1 MIEGVYRPDEPRSL
15 KMMHR
20 QKCEEPCNK
29 LGSTLQ
35 PAIAQKGITVSPH
48 ESMIPPRTLFPNLEP
63 MGLRTAD
70 VEKLTSY
77 LTRLAAQSHITLGSL
92 VEKYFESGRELKYP
106 QIGSGYH
113 PAKQRINAQGATA
126 YAWVIRANQLVDRGD
141 LSLLTLLPWSNA
153 FSERS
158 QLTSAARRWCPLC
171 LAQDHTAGT
180 PVYERLIW
188 SLQYVELCPRHHC
201 YLEDQCPTCRRR
213 CMPEFNRRQL
223 CGFCSSCGAWL
234 GSTTPTCLQPFD
246 EAVLSYQA
254 WAAECFADLLANP
267 PRSTSAEHRERIV
280 RVIDTCTERLFLGD
294 RTASSQHH
302 GALRSDTTEWL
313 RGRRYPNPRMLLNI
327 SYGLQISLRDLFA
340 GNIARCS
347 NASLPPLPFTTPP
360 PPRLPPPPTTD
371 WAKVEHVL
379 REVASGTRPFTSL
392 ACAAKSFGM
401 RPALVS
407 ARFPSL
413 CTEVGDAARALRA
426 KIDDERRRQ
435 RDTLLAEYIS
445 TKTRQML
452 DAGEYPSVRK
462 LSLLARAQGLA
473 SSKDA
478 YRIREI
484 QLAALQ
490 SAPRPNHHFKQA
502 RG

>member
-1 MIEGVYRPDEPRSL
+1 
-15 KMMHR
+15 
-20 QKCEEPCNK
+20 
-29 LGSTLQ
+29 
-35 PAIAQKGITVSPH
+35 
-48 ESMIPPRTLFPNLEP
+48 MIPPRTLFPNLEP

-77 LTRLAAQSHITLGSL
+77 LTRLAAQSHIALGAL
-92 VEKYFESGRELKYP
+92 VEKYFESDRELKYP
-106 QIGSGYH
+106 HIGSGHH

-126 YAWVIRANQLVDRGD
+126 CAWVIRANQLVDRRD

-171 LAQDHTAGT
+171 LAQDHKAGT

-188 SLQYVELCPRHHC
+188 SLQYVEMCPRHRC
-201 YLEDQCPTCRRR
+201 LLEDRCPTCRRR

-234 GSTTPTCLQPFD
+234 GSTTPTCLQSFD

-254 WAAECFADLLANP
+254 WAAECFADLLVHP
-267 PRSTSAEHRERIV
+267 PRGTLAEHRERIV
-280 RVIDTCTERLFLGD
+280 HVIDTCTARLFQGD
-294 RTASSQHH
+294 HTASTQHH
-302 GALRSDTTEWL
+302 GALKSDITEWL

-340 GNIARCS
+340 GDIARCG
-347 NASLPPLPFTTPP
+347 NASLRPLPFTMQPP
-360 PPRLPPPPTTD
+360 PSLQPPPATD
-371 WAKVEHVL
+371 WAEVEHVL

-392 ACAAKSFGM
+392 ACAAKSFGL

-413 CTEVGDAARALRA
+413 CTEVADAARALRA
-426 KIDDERRRQ
+426 KIDDERRRE
-435 RDTLLAEYIS
+435 RDTVLTEYIS
-445 TKTRQML
+445 AKTRQML
-452 DAGEYPSVRK
+452 EAGEYPSVRK
-462 LSLLARAQGLA
+462 LSLLARAHGLA
-473 SSKDA
+473 SSNDA

-490 SAPRPNHHFKQA
+490 TAPGPNHHFKQA